1 MDRLTDSI
9 LFTLI
14 VIALLLGV
22 WTWLL
27 VLFKKGP
34 RGLLGFNRVI
44 VQKFENVLVYK
55 NGVYER
61 ALAPGAHWIR
71 AGNLQLIGVDMRPKY
86 IGLLKELFRQII
98 LRSISFALP
107 GLRFPTPR
115 VPSKLR
121 RTTET
126 RYLRDYNLS

>member
-98 LRSISFALP
+98 LRSTSFALP
-107 GLRFPTPR
+107 GLR
-115 VPSKLR
+115 
-121 RTTET
+121 
-126 RYLRDYNLS
+126 